1 MMWPYY
7 YTAHLESNR
16 TDLAFIETYPAD
28 DQEQLAASLVEFVS
42 DNLGERPMFFEEWP
56 YQLETLEN
64 VSLGPR
70 RVGPTR
76 YFLVIEVQQ

>member
-42 DNLGERPMFFEEWP
+42 ENLGKRPMLFEERIH
-56 YQLETLEN
+56 QLESLEN
-64 VSLGPR
+64 AAVGPR
-70 RVGPTR
+70 RIGPTL
-76 YFLVIEVQQ
+76 FFSVVELQQ

>member
-7 YTAHLESNR
+7 YTAYLENNR
-16 TDLAFIETYPAD
+16 DDLAFLETYPAD

-42 DNLGERPMFFEEWP
+42 DNVGKRPMFFESRP

-64 VSLGPR
+64 ASVGPR
-70 RVGPTR
+70 RIGPSL
-76 YFLVIEVQQ
+76 FFSVFEVQQ